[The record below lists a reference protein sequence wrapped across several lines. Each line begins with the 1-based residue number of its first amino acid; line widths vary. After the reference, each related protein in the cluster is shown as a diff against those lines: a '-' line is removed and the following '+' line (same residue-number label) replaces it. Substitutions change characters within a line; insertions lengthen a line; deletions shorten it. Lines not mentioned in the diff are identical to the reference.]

1 MFLVALKHKDEEITL
16 LGSKLEMDKNL
27 ELDKNMDMVG
37 LNQFS
42 NTSKN
47 LQFVLKETQEH
58 LAAAETA
65 FLELSKRHELILSEN
80 KALRGVLIC

>member
-16 LGSKLEMDKNL
+16 LGSKLES
-27 ELDKNMDMVG
+27 DKNMDMAG
-37 LNQFS
+37 LNQFN